1 MSRFFIDR
9 PNFAWV
15 VAISISLAGLLALR
29 TLPVEKY
36 PEVAPPQIS
45 IMATYPGASAQLVND
60 AVTSA
65 IEQELNGARDML
77 YYDSSSSNG
86 SAQIT
91 ITFQPGT
98 DPNIAQVDVQN
109 RIRQSESR
117 LPAAVTQLGLQV
129 EQTTAGFLML
139 YSLVYKDAT
148 AVQDVVRLNDYAARV
163 VNDEIRR
170 VPGVGR
176 VQFFGAEAAMRVWV
190 DTQALRGYG
199 LSIVDVNNAIRAQN
213 LQVAAG
219 SLGERPGAQDQEL
232 TTTLV
237 VPGLMESPQE
247 FGQIVLRAQAN
258 GAVVHLSDVAKL
270 ELGLENYQFDV
281 QENGGPA

>member
-15 VAISISLAGLLALR
+15 VAIFISLAGLLALR

-45 IMATYPGASAQLVND
+45 ISATYPGASAQVVND
-60 AVTSA
+60 AVTSV

-117 LPAAVTQLGLQV
+117 LPAAVTQ
-129 EQTTAGFLML
+129 
-139 YSLVYKDAT
+139 
-148 AVQDVVRLNDYAARV
+148 
-163 VNDEIRR
+163 
-170 VPGVGR
+170 
-176 VQFFGAEAAMRVWV
+176 
-190 DTQALRGYG
+190 
-199 LSIVDVNNAIRAQN
+199 
-213 LQVAAG
+213 
-219 SLGERPGAQDQEL
+219 
-232 TTTLV
+232 
-237 VPGLMESPQE
+237 
-247 FGQIVLRAQAN
+247 
-258 GAVVHLSDVAKL
+258 
-270 ELGLENYQFDV
+270 
-281 QENGGPA
+281 

>member
-15 VAISISLAGLLALR
+15 VAIFISLAGLLALR

-45 IMATYPGASAQLVND
+45 ISATYPGASAQVVND
-60 AVTSA
+60 AVTSV

-139 YSLVYKDAT
+139 YS
-148 AVQDVVRLNDYAARV
+148 RV
-163 VNDEIRR
+163 DRDLCKKQ
-170 VPGVGR
+170 PK
-176 VQFFGAEAAMRVWV
+176 
-190 DTQALRGYG
+190 
-199 LSIVDVNNAIRAQN
+199 LS
-213 LQVAAG
+213 
-219 SLGERPGAQDQEL
+219 
-232 TTTLV
+232 
-237 VPGLMESPQE
+237 
-247 FGQIVLRAQAN
+247 
-258 GAVVHLSDVAKL
+258 
-270 ELGLENYQFDV
+270 
-281 QENGGPA
+281 